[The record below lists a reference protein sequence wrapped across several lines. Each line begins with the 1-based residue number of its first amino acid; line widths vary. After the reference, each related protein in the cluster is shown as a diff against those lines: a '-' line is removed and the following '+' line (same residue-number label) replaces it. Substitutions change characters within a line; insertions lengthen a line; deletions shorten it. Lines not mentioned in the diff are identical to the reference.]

1 LTSFQFPSIRFQ
13 SMMDP
18 PAYVNPQRLEQRLV
32 PTRRSR
38 GVACNREMGASGEEQ
53 FRADEKK
60 P

>member
-1 LTSFQFPSIRFQ
+1 
-13 SMMDP
+13 MDP

-38 GVACNREMGASGEEQ
+38 GVACNREIGASGEEQ